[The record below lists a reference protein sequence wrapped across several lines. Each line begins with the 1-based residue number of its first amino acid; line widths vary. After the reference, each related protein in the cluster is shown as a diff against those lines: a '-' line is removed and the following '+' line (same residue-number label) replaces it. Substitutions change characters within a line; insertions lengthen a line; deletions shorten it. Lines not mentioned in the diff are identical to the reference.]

1 MNGRM
6 KVTSVNVNGQNVVI
20 YYSNVHD
27 TYINMQILYSTITHM
42 NYVLTVITE
51 KANNL
56 LAKDF
61 HIFTNWTC
69 EFFHLISIIHHSLF
83 KIT

>member
-42 NYVLTVITE
+42 NYVLTVITQ

-61 HIFTNWTC
+61 HIFTKWTC
-69 EFFHLISIIHHSLF
+69 QLLHLVSIIHHSLF